1 MYINTMLSQ
10 SSLDKTKSVPSSPEN
25 SKKVAILLGCFN
37 GDKYLEEQLL
47 SISNQTHK
55 NWHLYASDDHS
66 SDNTY
71 AILKKFASKYPSH
84 VHLTRHQSTQ
94 GVGKNFLSLVLNNE
108 IDADFFALADQD
120 DYWYHDKLERSIECL
135 SKFPKDEPVVYG
147 SRTEIVD
154 KQKNNIGFSTL
165 FKKKP
170 CFKNALVQSIIGG
183 NTMLFNRKAR
193 ELIQKASKNVNV
205 EAHHDWW
212 IQIVI
217 SGCGGH
223 IFYDP
228 RPSLKYRQ
236 HEENITGSNRTWSAR
251 FLRITKLFHGR
262 FKFLN
267 DINMKSLERSQ
278 HLLTPENRRV
288 FNQFATA
295 RTASLP
301 GRCLGV
307 WKSEVFRQTSLG
319 NLGLFVATLLGK
331 I

>member
-1 MYINTMLSQ
+1 MFSQ
-10 SSLDKTKSVPSSPEN
+10 ASLDKNRSVAPGTKD
-25 SKKVAILLGCFN
+25 KKVAILLACFN
-37 GDKYLEEQLL
+37 GEKYLEEQLL
-47 SISNQTHK
+47 SISSQTYK
-55 NWHLYASDDHS
+55 NWYLYASDDNS

-71 AILKKFASKYPSH
+71 AILEKFAAKHPSR
-84 VHLTRHQSTQ
+84 VNLTRHSSTQ
-94 GVGKNFLSLVLNNE
+94 GVSKNFLSLVLNNE
-108 IDADFFALADQD
+108 IDADFFAFADQD

-135 SKFPKDEPVVYG
+135 SKFSEEKPVVYG

-183 NTMLFNRKAR
+183 NTMLFNKKAR
-193 ELIQKASKNVNV
+193 QVIQKASENVNV
-205 EAHHDWW
+205 EGHHDWW

-228 RPSLKYRQ
+228 RANLKYRQ
-236 HEENITGSNRTWSAR
+236 HEENITGTNLTWSGR
-251 FLRITKLFHGR
+251 FLRIVKLFHGK

-267 DINMKSLERSQ
+267 DINIKFLQKSQ
-278 HLLTPENRRV
+278 YLLTPENKMI
-288 FNQFATA
+288 FNQFASA

-301 GRCLGV
+301 KRCLGV
-307 WKSEVFRQTSLG
+307 WKSGVFRQTFMG
-319 NLGLFVATLLGK
+319 NLGLSVATFLGK

>member
-1 MYINTMLSQ
+1 MLSQ
-10 SSLDKTKSVPSSPEN
+10 SSLDKNSPVLSCSKN

-55 NWHLYASDDHS
+55 NWSLYASDDNS
-66 SDNTY
+66 SDRTY
-71 AILKKFASKYPSH
+71 AILQGFASKHPSR
-84 VHLTRHQSTQ
+84 VHLIRQPSTQ
-94 GVGKNFLSLVLNNE
+94 GVSKNFLSLVLNNK
-108 IDADFFALADQD
+108 IDADFFAFADQD

-135 SKFPKDEPVVYG
+135 LKFPETEPVVYG

-165 FKKKP
+165 FTKKP

-193 ELIQKASKNVNV
+193 EIIQKASSNVNV
-205 EAHHDWW
+205 EGHHDWW

-217 SGCGGH
+217 AGCGGH

-228 RPSLKYRQ
+228 KPSLKYRQ
-236 HEENITGSNRTWSAR
+236 HEENITGSNLNWSAR
-251 FLRITKLFHGR
+251 FLRIAKLFHGR

-267 DINMKSLERSQ
+267 DINTKFLQESQ
-278 HLLTPENRRV
+278 YLLTSENRVV
-288 FNQFATA
+288 FNQFVRA
-295 RTASLP
+295 RTAALP

-307 WKSEVFRQTSLG
+307 WKSGVFRQTFMG